1 VVLQERILSLQTEG
15 GSEMGF
21 ERCRDCF
28 HRSHV
33 PQPMVQVARPV
44 SSDADVMGRVQVAR
58 PVSSLRAGQLLQVP
72 WGVPE
77 DYAFRGGLLVIQ
89 FGFVLDELLL
99 ALTTLGASF
108 KALVI
113 GQSGDSLA
121 AASSVHPQAVRAP
134 TVNLA
139 ALRNILEKSKQGGR
153 PPSCILFGAR
163 LYGLPAMENAQL
175 LLAWSV
181 LAKELQ
187 EIAAS
192 SGIAFLE
199 LLVTQANLDQL
210 GDQISEHFQQFP
222 LLSDSGRFGYVSQR
236 AAFWLR
242 GPLGT
247 TSQFRSDEFTLP
259 EGAVILPPGA
269 APVLWARDLVSP
281 VLDWRGKPVPES
293 VVFGGGRPLRRGP
306 RGDHGVG
313 RGGLRLPLVLRLP
326 GVADRHPAG
335 PQRGPPVG
343 AE

>member
-1 VVLQERILSLQTEG
+1 
-15 GSEMGF
+15 
-21 ERCRDCF
+21 
-28 HRSHV
+28 
-33 PQPMVQVARPV
+33 
-44 SSDADVMGRVQVAR
+44 
-58 PVSSLRAGQLLQVP
+58 
-72 WGVPE
+72 
-77 DYAFRGGLLVIQ
+77 
-89 FGFVLDELLL
+89 
-99 ALTTLGASF
+99 
-108 KALVI
+108 
-113 GQSGDSLA
+113 
-121 AASSVHPQAVRAP
+121 
-134 TVNLA
+134 
-139 ALRNILEKSKQGGR
+139 
-153 PPSCILFGAR
+153 
-163 LYGLPAMENAQL
+163 MENAQL

-293 VVFGGGRPLRRGP
+293 VVFGGGGLFGADPGEIMESDEEVFAYHWSFGFLESPIVIQPGRSAGRPLEPSEAARLLGLPTALPTRFEDESAAGSSQRRAP
-306 RGDHGVG
+306 TNCRARALALLEQSLH
-313 RGGLRLPLVLRLP
+313 LPSLVLALILLAQLRQ
-326 GVADRHPAG
+326 AG
-335 PQRGPPVG
+335 
-343 AE
+343 E